1 MLWRRIGNMAKRSI
15 FIALLI
21 LLFASSVFI
30 FKITSIP
37 ILSNLAQKI
46 AGPPKSLL
54 YQTKV
59 IRRDNKDKELLE
71 ENEKLRQKIVDYE
84 RLKRDNQVLRDQFE
98 TGATRE
104 YKLLPAKVIGSLGSF
119 RRPQTLIID
128 QGQKSGVVQ
137 GTAVVLKSNLLGKVE
152 TVSENYSKINLTHNE
167 KFSTLA
173 RTSETNA
180 LGVARGAEDFILF
193 DQVSINDNIS
203 IGQLLLTRGEINEDG
218 FGIPPD
224 FIIGKISEVDKNESL
239 PNQSARIESMMDVS
253 QINIVFVVISL

>member
-1 MLWRRIGNMAKRSI
+1 MPKRSI
-15 FIALLI
+15 VIIFLI

-37 ILSNLAQKI
+37 ILSSLAQRL

-54 YQTKV
+54 YQMRI
-59 IRRDNKDKELLE
+59 IRADDKDRKLAE

-104 YKLLPAKVIGSLGSF
+104 YKLLPARVIGLRGTF
-119 RRPQTLIID
+119 TRPQALIID
-128 QGQKSGVVQ
+128 QGKKSGVAP
-137 GTAVVLKSNLLGKVE
+137 GMAVVLKTNLLGKVE

-193 DQVSINDNIS
+193 DQVSINDNMK
-203 IGQLLLTRGEINEDG
+203 IGQLLLTRGEINEEG

-239 PNQSARIESMMDVS
+239 PNQSAKIESMIDAS
-253 QINIVFVVISL
+253 RINIVFVVISL